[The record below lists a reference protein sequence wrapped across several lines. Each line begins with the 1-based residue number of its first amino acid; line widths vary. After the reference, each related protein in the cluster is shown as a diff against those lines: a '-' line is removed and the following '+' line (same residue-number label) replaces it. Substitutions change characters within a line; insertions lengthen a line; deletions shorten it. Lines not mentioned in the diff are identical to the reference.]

1 MCIPKMTR
9 EELRWQR
16 VWQPDLDQND
26 NVVKV
31 AGTDRAVAADMMDA
45 AVMIEADMM
54 DGSGVPF
61 NVCSKCEN
69 PTTSPAAAKPNHSH
83 TFKKL
88 HWAKSVTRSIMRP
101 TQAAPHVRIL
111 PSSSSSSSSS
121 SAAETGID
129 SSSVHSQ
136 QVRNASLNMDAS
148 YRIGYG
154 RLFLNKDFPIRKP
167 TTKHPRAPSVT
178 RCPDSISTNT
188 DCQSKMTTTPSLVYL
203 TMTSLLPCLT
213 KMKPMKLFLILDR

>member
-1 MCIPKMTR
+1 LAT
-9 EELRWQR
+9 
-16 VWQPDLDQND
+16 DLDQND

-31 AGTDRAVAADMMDA
+31 AGTDGAVAADMMDA

-61 NVCSKCEN
+61 NLCSKCES

-83 TFKKL
+83 TFKRL
-88 HWAKSVTRSIMRP
+88 HWAKSVTRSMMRP
-101 TQAAPHVRIL
+101 TQAAPHLRIL
-111 PSSSSSSSSS
+111 PILPILLLLLSS

-129 SSSVHSQ
+129 PSSVHSQ

-154 RLFLNKDFPIRKP
+154 RLFLSKDFPIRKP
-167 TTKHPRAPSVT
+167 TTKHPCAPSVT
-178 RCPDSISTNT
+178 RCPDSVSTNT
-188 DCQSKMTTTPSLVYL
+188 NSASKKMTTSSQMSLIATL
-203 TMTSLLPCLT
+203 SLMCLT
-213 KMKPMKLFLILDR
+213 TMKPMKLILILNRRRQRKQAWFVT